1 MVDASRW
8 RRYFLMG
15 GIPPNFSMKKLL
27 MICVVEISRARKVS
41 L

>member
-1 MVDASRW
+1 
-8 RRYFLMG
+8 MG